1 MFDAPGA
8 GDSADI
14 RRPSRMPGLAALVV
28 GVLDGLGLNRVDL
41 LGYSW
46 GGALAQQVAKDAH
59 RRVRRLVLVATVP
72 GVGGVPPPLRVATT
86 MLSPRRFST
95 PERSWEAAGRI
106 YGGDYRPGSPV
117 RGSALRLWNRQPPSA
132 LGYGQQLFAIAG
144 WTSLPWLHQVR
155 ARTLIISGDDDP
167 LVPTAERATHGRAHP
182 AVHVA
187 HGARWRPPLAPRSR
201 RRECDRHRAV
211 LDRALSPGSA
221 GSPSAIEWGQRAVS
235 DDRLELPDQAL
246 SADPLELVH
255 VRSRRCPL
263 EHGARQR
270 QAVDGEENKG
280 LQGVLQLALA
290 RIIAAELG
298 RLVSGSGTSSACI
311 RSPSLPGRPPTVE
324 LGGARR
330 SRKACDCGKVRAV
343 VAPSP
348 ALASSGVKWSTRAS
362 SPPRRRTPPRV
373 RRGRRARR
381 RAGR

>member
-1 MFDAPGA
+1 MGDAELRVHQRGTGPPLVLLNGIGGHVGMWEPLVRELAGTRRLIMFDAPGA

-28 GVLDGLGLNRVDL
+28 GVLDGLGLNRVDV

-167 LVPTAERATHGRAHP
+167 LVPTMN
-182 AVHVA
+182 
-187 HGARWRPPLAPRSR
+187 ARLMAALIRRSTLHTVR
-201 RRECDRHRAV
+201 GGGHLWL
-211 LDRALSPGSA
+211 LD
-221 GSPSAIEWGQRAVS
+221 
-235 DDRLELPDQAL
+235 
-246 SADPLELVH
+246 H
-255 VRSRRCPL
+255 
-263 EHGARQR
+263 
-270 QAVDGEENKG
+270 
-280 LQGVLQLALA
+280 
-290 RIIAAELG
+290 AAE
-298 RLVSGSGTSSACI
+298 SA
-311 RSPSLPGRPPTVE
+311 TVIE
-324 LGGARR
+324 RFLTQ
-330 SRKACDCGKVRAV
+330 
-343 VAPSP
+343 P
-348 ALASSGVKWSTRAS
+348 
-362 SPPRRRTPPRV
+362 
-373 RRGRRARR
+373 
-381 RAGR
+381 